1 MNISNQIDT
10 RRRVINIDS
19 RFRED
24 YINTTP
30 TDFKFTLME
39 PIKNVCKIRLLTAE
53 IPNTEYVFSNTK
65 KNLNFVIQPL
75 DSSGNILPT
84 VIYNVTIGEGNY
96 TAANLVD
103 AIAEYFINN
112 TVSLTANGLTP
123 SITLDDYSGK
133 VTISMGKKC
142 NFIFGVGLDKPFDFG
157 LGYNLG
163 FRQKYY
169 LNTSSVTGEAI
180 INIIGDNY
188 YLLQLD
194 DYGYVQHKTWYK
206 ETIRAF
212 AKIPINQ
219 DKNIMIF
226 DDLGNQVVREHVFPT
241 PVDIYYFN
249 RVRLCDSYGN
259 PVDLQGMQISLA
271 LEVTEI
277 VNSKTSSTYGL
288 FK

>member
-1 MNISNQIDT
+1 MDT

-19 RFRED
+19 RYRED
-24 YINTTP
+24 YINSTP

-39 PIKNVCKIRLLTAE
+39 PIKNVTKIRLLTAE
-53 IPNTEYVFSNTK
+53 IPNTEYTFSATK
-65 KNLNFVIQPL
+65 KNLNIVIQPL
-75 DSSGNILPT
+75 DSSGNIQT
-84 VIYNVTIGEGNY
+84 SINITIGEGNY

-103 AIAEYFINN
+103 EIAQYFIDN
-112 TVSLTANGLTP
+112 TVSLTALGLTP
-123 SITLDDYSGK
+123 SITLGDFSGK

-142 NFIFGVGLDKPFDFG
+142 NFIFGTGFDRPFDFG

-163 FRQKYY
+163 FRKKYY
-169 LNTSSVTGEAI
+169 LNVQSVTAEAI
-180 INIIGDNY
+180 INILGDNY

-194 DYGYVQHKTWYK
+194 DYGYVQHKAWYK

-226 DDLGNQVVREHVFPT
+226 DDLGEQVIREHVFPS
-241 PVDIYYFN
+241 PIDIYYFN
-249 RVRLCDSYGN
+249 KVRICDSYGN

-271 LEVTEI
+271 LELTEI
-277 VNSKTSSTYGL
+277 INSKTTSNYKL
-288 FK
+288 F

>member
-19 RFRED
+19 RYRED

-53 IPNTEYVFSNTK
+53 IPNTEYSFSAVK
-65 KNLNFVIQPL
+65 KNTNFSIQPL
-75 DSSGNILPT
+75 DASGNVQTLI
-84 VIYNVTIGEGNY
+84 TISITDGNY

-103 AIAEYFINN
+103 VITTYF
-112 TVSLTANGLTP
+112 TDHASLFTGLGMTP
-123 SITLDDYSGK
+123 SISLGDYNGK
-133 VTISMGKKC
+133 ITISMGKKC
-142 NFIFGVGLDKPFDFG
+142 NFIFGTGFDRPFEFG

-163 FRQKYY
+163 FRQKFY
-169 LNTSSVTGEAI
+169 LGVSSITSESI
-180 INIIGDNY
+180 IHVIGDNY
-188 YLLQLD
+188 YLLQVD

-226 DDLGNQVVREHVFPT
+226 DDLGNQVVREHVFPS
-241 PVDIYYFN
+241 PIDIYYFN
-249 RVRLCDSYGN
+249 KIRLCDARGE
-259 PVDLQGMQISLA
+259 PVDLQGMNISIA
-271 LEVTEI
+271 LEITEI
-277 VNSKTSSTYGL
+277 VNSKTSSSYSL
-288 FK
+288 FN